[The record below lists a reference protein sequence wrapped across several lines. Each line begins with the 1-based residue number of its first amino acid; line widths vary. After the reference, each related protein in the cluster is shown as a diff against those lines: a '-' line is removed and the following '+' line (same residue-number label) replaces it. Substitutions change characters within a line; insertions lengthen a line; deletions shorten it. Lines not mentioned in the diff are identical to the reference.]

1 MGGKAVLPSPQPHL
15 TAAISTQQAGRDQP
29 TGDARMTEIADPIA
43 FELFKNAIF
52 SIADEM
58 ALTVVR
64 TTYSGVLKDN
74 MDFSTALADADGKL
88 VAQGLTLPGHLGSIP
103 TALESIRRQFGDN
116 MGPGDIFIMNDP
128 FDGGMHLPDIFVIKP
143 LYVDGTRVAFAATV
157 CHHTDVGGRVPGSNA
172 SDSTEVYA
180 EGLRIAPMKM
190 YEAGKRNDTL
200 FTFIEKNVRVPVKV
214 FGDLRA
220 QLAACHIAERQ
231 FLELIERYGADSVRL
246 YMQEVIDYAERLTR
260 AAIARLPDGVYRFE
274 DWIDDDGI
282 DVGKPIRL
290 FVTLTKQG
298 DSLIADWTGSSPQVK
313 GAINN
318 TLSYTKAASYCAI
331 RSVLPP
337 GIPNNEGVFRAIEV
351 IAPPGTIANVVLPG
365 ATAARGLTGFRMV
378 DCCFGALAMMVPDK
392 VFAASDGG
400 NTGISIGGYDAD
412 RKPFIYVDFTCGTWG
427 GRPFADG
434 LDGNSNMFA
443 NMASTSVEITEA
455 EHPIQILAYEFIA
468 DRAGAGKYRGGT
480 PYRRDYRFLEAEA
493 ILQVRSDRRTIRPY
507 GLYGGN
513 PGKPSSNYLNP
524 DRENQPLESKLTMT
538 IRRGEVFRHELA
550 GAGGWGDPLERDP
563 DAVLKDVRN
572 ELISLAAAANDYGV
586 VVDTHH
592 WKIDVAATQRL
603 RAEIRAARG
612 WSEVPKVLW
621 EESAKLP
628 LPTA

>member
-1 MGGKAVLPSPQPHL
+1 
-15 TAAISTQQAGRDQP
+15 
-29 TGDARMTEIADPIA
+29 MTEVGDPIA

-58 ALTVVR
+58 ALTVMR

-103 TALESIRRQFGDN
+103 TALESVMRQFGDN

-143 LYVDGTRVAFAATV
+143 LYVDSQRVAFAATV

-190 YEAGKRNDTL
+190 YDAGKRNDTL

-220 QLAACHIAERQ
+220 QLAACHISERQ
-231 FLELIERYGADSVRL
+231 FLELVGRYGAETVDL
-246 YMQEVIDYAERLTR
+246 YMQEAIDYAERLTR
-260 AAIARLPDGVYRFE
+260 AAIAKLPDGVYRFE

-282 DVGKPIRL
+282 DIGKPIRL
-290 FVTLTKQG
+290 FVTLTKTG
-298 DSLIADWTGSSPQVK
+298 DSLSADWTGSSPQVK

-318 TLSYTKAASYCAI
+318 TLSYTKAATYCAV

-337 GIPNNEGVFRAIEV
+337 GIPNNEGVFRAIQV

-378 DCCFGALAMMVPDK
+378 DCCFGALAMMVPDQ

-400 NTGISIGGYDAD
+400 NTGVSIGGYHAD

-434 LDGNSNMFA
+434 LDGNSNIFA

-455 EHPIQILAYEFIA
+455 EQPIQILAYEFVA

-480 PYRRDYRFLEAEA
+480 PYRRDYRFLEKEG
-493 ILQVRSDRRTIRPY
+493 ILQVRSDRRTVRPY

-524 DRENQPLESKLTMT
+524 DHDNQPLESKLTMT

-563 DAVLKDVRN
+563 EAVLKDVRN
-572 ELISLAAAANDYGV
+572 ELVSLFAAASDYGV
-586 VVDTHH
+586 VIDPHNWTVDA
-592 WKIDVAATQRL
+592 AATQRL
-603 RAEIRAARG
+603 RADIRAARG

-621 EESAKLP
+621 EESPNLP
-628 LPTA
+628 MPTP

>member
-1 MGGKAVLPSPQPHL
+1 
-15 TAAISTQQAGRDQP
+15 
-29 TGDARMTEIADPIA
+29 MTEIGDPIA

-74 MDFSTALADADGKL
+74 MDFSTALVDADGRL

-103 TALESIRRQFGDN
+103 TAMESIMRQFGED
-116 MGPGDIFIMNDP
+116 MGPGDVFIMNDP

-143 LYVDGTRVAFAATV
+143 VYVDGRRLAFAATV
-157 CHHTDVGGRVPGSNA
+157 CHHTDVGGRVAGSNA

-190 YEAGKRNDTL
+190 YEAGKRNETL
-200 FTFIEKNVRVPVKV
+200 FTFIEKNVRLPVKV

-231 FLELIERYGADSVRL
+231 FVELVSRYGADTVRL
-246 YMQEVIDYAERLTR
+246 YMEEVIDYAERLTR
-260 AAIARLPDGVYRFE
+260 AAISQLPDGVFSFE

-282 DVGKPIRL
+282 DFGQPIRL

-298 DSLIADWTGSSPQVK
+298 DTLTADWTGSSPQVK

-337 GIPNNEGVFRAIEV
+337 GIPNNEGVFRAIDV
-351 IAPPGTIANVVLPG
+351 VAPPGTIANVVLPG

-400 NTGISIGGYDAD
+400 NTGVSIGGYHAD

-468 DRAGAGKYRGGT
+468 DRAGAGQYRGGT
-480 PYRRDYRFLEAEA
+480 PYRRDYRFLEAEGT
-493 ILQVRSDRRTIRPY
+493 LQVRSDRRTIRPY
-507 GLYGGN
+507 GLYGGY
-513 PGKPSSNYLNP
+513 PGKPSWNYLNP
-524 DRENQPLESKLTMT
+524 DRDNRPLESKVTMT
-538 IRRGEVFRHELA
+538 ITRGDIFRHEVA
-550 GAGGWGDPLERDP
+550 GAGGWGDPLQRDP
-563 DAVLKDVRN
+563 AAVLKDVRN
-572 ELISLAAAANDYGV
+572 ELISLAAAAHEYGV
-586 VVDTHH
+586 VVDTQN
-592 WKIDVAATQRL
+592 WKVDEAATQRL

-612 WSEVPKVLW
+612 WSESPRVLW
-621 EESAKLP
+621 EDPPHLP
-628 LPTA
+628 LPMAR

>member
-1 MGGKAVLPSPQPHL
+1 MAEAS
-15 TAAISTQQAGRDQP
+15 
-29 TGDARMTEIADPIA
+29 DPIA

-58 ALTVVR
+58 ALTVMR

-103 TALESIRRQFGDN
+103 TALESIMRQFGDN

-128 FDGGMHLPDIFVIKP
+128 FDGGMHLPDIFIIKP
-143 LYVDGTRVAFAATV
+143 LYADGRRVAFAATV

-190 YEAGKRNDTL
+190 YEAGKRNETL
-200 FTFIEKNVRVPVKV
+200 FTFIEKNVRLPVKV

-231 FLELIERYGADSVRL
+231 FLELLERYGTETVNL

-260 AAIARLPDGVYRFE
+260 AAIAKLPDGVYRFE

-282 DVGKPIRL
+282 DVGRPIRL
-290 FVTLTKQG
+290 FVTLTKTG
-298 DSLIADWTGSSPQVK
+298 DSLSADWTGSSPQVK

-318 TLSYTKAASYCAI
+318 TLSYTKAATYCAV

-378 DCCFGALAMMVPDK
+378 DCCFGALAMMVPDQ

-400 NTGISIGGYDAD
+400 NTGVSIGGYYAD

-455 EHPIQILAYEFIA
+455 EHPIQILAYEFVA

-480 PYRRDYRFLEAEA
+480 PYRRDYRFLEDEA

-524 DRENQPLESKLTMT
+524 DRGHQPLESKLTMT

-563 DAVLKDVRN
+563 EAVLKDVRN
-572 ELISLAAAANDYGV
+572 ELISLSVAANDYGV
-586 VVDTHH
+586 VIDTPNWQVDA
-592 WKIDVAATQRL
+592 AATRRL

-621 EESAKLP
+621 EESPKLP
-628 LPTA
+628 MPTP